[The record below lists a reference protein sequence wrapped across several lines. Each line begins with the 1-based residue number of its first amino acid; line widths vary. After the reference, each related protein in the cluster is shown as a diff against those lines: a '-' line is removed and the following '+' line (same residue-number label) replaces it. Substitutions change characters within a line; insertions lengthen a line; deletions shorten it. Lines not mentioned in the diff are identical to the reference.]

1 MEDAAAGDGACNWT
15 RSNEVGR
22 FGAVGLDWVVE
33 REGVIISHGETKSPR
48 QLNGLRP
55 EHLEKTVFMDSTY
68 ELGLG
73 RSGRFGHRQLCRSAA
88 VGRLWLWTDTRWAS
102 TDQRGR
108 PHWASTSTSTDR

>member
-1 MEDAAAGDGACNWT
+1 MEDAASGDAACNST

-55 EHLEKTVFMDSTY
+55 EHLEKTVFMDSTS

-73 RSGRFGHRQLCRSAA
+73 RGGP
-88 VGRLWLWTDTRWAS
+88 VRLSRLYPTPAGWRALLLHATPA
-102 TDQRGR
+102 
-108 PHWASTSTSTDR
+108 